1 MRHWG
6 DDERH
11 RSDDELPVV
20 LIALAALIR
29 RIAARLAA
37 VFRRDAGRGGGAT

>member
-6 DDERH
+6 DDEHR

-20 LIALAALIR
+20 LIALAALVR
-29 RIAARLAA
+29 RVVAQLAA